1 MIHEVSLVQRLPVAW
16 HLFDRLGVTDE
27 GKVQG
32 RFRSSGER
40 PAILDRLKVHGIE
53 LPHSLF
59 EEVVDVNL

>member
-1 MIHEVSLVQRLPVAW
+1 MTQTIKVTKPARE
-16 HLFDRLGVTDE
+16 VTDS